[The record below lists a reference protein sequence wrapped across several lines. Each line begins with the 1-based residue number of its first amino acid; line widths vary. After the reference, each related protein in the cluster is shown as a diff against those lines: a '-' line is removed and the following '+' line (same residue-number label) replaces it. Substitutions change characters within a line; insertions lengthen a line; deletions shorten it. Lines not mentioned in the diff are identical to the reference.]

1 MTDSNERAQEPAA
14 EKTSGHGPCGCGT
27 CKGDGLTMPK
37 VSFSTFVMSLA
48 SSALVQLGE
57 IPNPES
63 GVMEQDLVLARHTI
77 DILCML
83 QHKTCECLDP
93 DESRLLEGALYDLRM
108 KYVMKTK

>member
-1 MTDSNERAQEPAA
+1 MMEDTENIHA
-14 EKTSGHGPCGCGT
+14 ESAGKACGCGS
-27 CKGDGLTMPK
+27 GDATVMPK

-57 IPNPES
+57 LPNPETDA
-63 GVMEQDLVLARHTI
+63 MEEDLVLARHTI

-83 QHKTCECLDP
+83 ESKTRECLDP
-93 DESRLLEGALYDLRM
+93 DEHRLLSGVLYDLRL

>member
-1 MTDSNERAQEPAA
+1 MIDESASTQETGETPRPD
-14 EKTSGHGPCGCGT
+14 PCGAEGL
-27 CKGDGLTMPK
+27 KGETVMPK

-57 IPNPES
+57 IPNPET
-63 GVMEQDLVLARHTI
+63 GATEEDLVLARHTI

-83 QHKTCECLDP
+83 QHKTRECLDP
-93 DESRLLEGALYDLRM
+93 DETRLLEGVLYDLRL